1 MSWSG
6 SCGLSVE
13 ASRVHGKE
21 RQRWLE
27 TVLLYFVRTLFFYF
41 LVQLASKLLRCVMQ
55 FVIIS
60 SIIMPRDA

>member
-13 ASRVHGKE
+13 AARVHGKE

-41 LVQLASKLLRCVMQ
+41 LVQQTAALRNAVCYYY
-55 FVIIS
+55 
-60 SIIMPRDA
+60 AA

>member
-41 LVQLASKLLRCVMQ
+41 LVQLQTAALRNAVC
-55 FVIIS
+55 IS
-60 SIIMPRDA
+60 SNIMPRDA